1 MDTSFISIRKRRWI
15 ISIVKVGLKEK
26 NQGAKRKRLLTWLL
40 VQESAVNPTDTDTGA
55 AKLKEV
61 R

>member
-1 MDTSFISIRKRRWI
+1 MDNLNSQGWFER
-15 ISIVKVGLKEK
+15 K

-40 VQESAVNPTDTDTGA
+40 VQESAVNATDTDTGA

>member
-40 VQESAVNPTDTDTGA
+40 VQESAVNATDTGA

-61 R
+61 T